1 MNFTTSVTEIAL
13 DTYRISTYH
22 AGFGIQFNQFLVVD
36 DEPFLMHTGFRRMFP
51 ETLAGVSQ
59 LIDPSRL
66 RWIGYSHFEPDEC
79 GALNDWLATAP
90 QAQAICSQVGAM
102 VMLADFADRAP
113 RALADGETIVDRS
126 TPVEVHRDASPAA
139 RLGRGTVSS
148 TRRPARS
155 SARICSS
162 SRPIRRRS
170 ANPAFSN
177 PPARLS
183 GPGRRVRWR
192 TTFPTRR
199 TPTRPCGASRSSSP
213 RYSP

>member
-1 MNFTTSVTEIAL
+1 MNPTTSVTEIAP

-51 ETLAGVSQ
+51 ATLAGVSQ

-113 RALADGETIVDRS
+113 RALADGETMSI
-126 TPVEVHRDASPAA
+126 
-139 RLGRGTVSS
+139 G
-148 TRRPARS
+148 
-155 SARICSS
+155 
-162 SRPIRRRS
+162 
-170 ANPAFSN
+170 
-177 PPARLS
+177 
-183 GPGRRVRWR
+183 
-192 TTFPTRR
+192 
-199 TPTRPCGASRSSSP
+199 
-213 RYSP
+213 

>member
-1 MNFTTSVTEIAL
+1 MNFTTSVTEIAP

-113 RALADGETIVDRS
+113 RALADGEKMSIGRNRLKFLRT
-126 TPVEVHRDASPAA
+126 SPAHGWT
-139 RLGRGTVSS
+139 RDCFS
-148 TRRPARS
+148 TRRPHALLLGS
-155 SARICSS
+155 ILPAADPPPICESGSRI
-162 SRPIRRRS
+162 RPRGSGRQAGPGERRS
-170 ANPAFSN
+170 LHP
-177 PPARLS
+177 
-183 GPGRRVRWR
+183 
-192 TTFPTRR
+192 
-199 TPTRPCGASRSSSP
+199 
-213 RYSP
+213 